1 MLLLIRQIDRA
12 LQKISVIFTMVHC
25 SLEFLFLES
34 QLLQS
39 ALVE

>member
-1 MLLLIRQIDRA
+1 MLLLIRQIDCA

-25 SLEFLFLES
+25 LES

>member
-1 MLLLIRQIDRA
+1 MLLLIRQIDCA
-12 LQKISVIFTMVHC
+12 LQISVIFTMVHC
-25 SLEFLFLES
+25 LES

>member
-12 LQKISVIFTMVHC
+12 LQKISVIFTMVRC